1 MARIA
6 TAEDAFILEATRWI
20 RFPIYCLNPALKTSP
35 GSYSNAPMSQPE
47 PAGQTPVSIRTDQ
60 HKSLRPSIMVLS
72 ASAHAC
78 ASARPHFV
86 AIAKS
91 VGLDEE
97 RCRRRAGILRY

>member
-1 MARIA
+1 M
-6 TAEDAFILEATRWI
+6 DASILEGTRWI

-35 GSYSNAPMSQPE
+35 GSYSNAPTSQPE
-47 PAGQTPVSIRTDQ
+47 PAGQTPASIRADQ

-78 ASARPHFV
+78 ASAHPRFI
-86 AIAKS
+86 ATAKS

-97 RCRRRAGILRY
+97 WCRRRAGVLRY